1 VAIFPDTATIN
12 GVNEINE
19 NTPGLFD
26 VGFVNANDTSEN
38 DLFGIV
44 KFDRVGVA
52 IFTVKSAVMDAD
64 KNPASTPRVAVIV
77 VLPDFR
83 IVTSRPDMVA
93 TSVLLLVNVN
103 IPPLGEDVGSVKLN
117 GTVPYTRGA
126 TTKLVNTGV
135 VIVAAVAAT
144 DYLYITKRL

>member
-44 KFDRVGVA
+44 KLDKVGVA

-64 KNPASTPRVAVIV
+64 KTPASTPRVAVIV
-77 VLPDFR
+77 VLPDFS

-103 IPPLGEDVGSVKLN
+103 IPPLGTDVGLVKLN
-117 GTVPYTRGA
+117 GAVP
-126 TTKLVNTGV
+126 
-135 VIVAAVAAT
+135 
-144 DYLYITKRL
+144 